1 MQALVSIIIPTFNR
15 AHLIGQTLASVLE
28 QTYENWE
35 CIVVDDGST
44 DYTEELLGFYME
56 KDARVQYYHRPQN
69 RLKGANA
76 CRNYGFEM
84 SKGEFINWFDSDD
97 LMVADFIKLKVNA
110 FATEFQLIISK
121 TILCNS
127 KGKQMNKENR
137 TKSSKNIL
145 EDFITLKI
153 SWYLP
158 DPMYKR
164 SFLTGIELFDEKLL
178 KGQDRD
184 FHIRV
189 LLQHPAI
196 KFINAYLTLYKQT
209 NQSISNDFSEL
220 TLHSLYKAENKRINN
235 LCNLDLNE
243 ETKLFLL
250 KQQLKKYT
258 YLNKTKGITLENFKL
273 FRKLSKFNRSGI
285 RWFGKYGL
293 AVVSY
298 TLFGK
303 GHLFLKGD

>member
-1 MQALVSIIIPTFNR
+1 MKPIVSIIIPTYNR
-15 AHLIGQTLASVLE
+15 AHLIGQTLDSVLA
-28 QTYENWE
+28 QTYVKWE

-44 DYTEELLGFYME
+44 DYTDELLRFYME
-56 KDARVQYYHRPQN
+56 KDARIQYYQRPKN

-84 SKGEFINWFDSDD
+84 SKGAFINWFDSDD
-97 LMVADFIKLKVNA
+97 LMHKDFIKVKVSA
-110 FATEFQLIISK
+110 FLDDFQIIISK
-121 TILCNS
+121 TSICDKNS
-127 KGKQMNKENR
+127 QLINKEMR
-137 TKSSKNIL
+137 TELSKNLL

-153 SWYLP
+153 SWYIH

-164 SFLTGIELFDEKLL
+164 SFLMGRELFDEKLL

-189 LLQHPAI
+189 LLQHPRVNIIQA
-196 KFINAYLTLYKQT
+196 FIASYKQT
-209 NQSISNDFSEL
+209 DQSISNDFSEQ
-220 TLHSLYKAENKRINN
+220 TLQSLYEAENRRINI
-235 LCNLDLNE
+235 LCELDLME
-243 ETKLFLL
+243 DTKLFLL

-258 YLNKTKGITLENFKL
+258 YLNKTNGVTLENFKL
-273 FRKLSKFNRSGI
+273 FKKLSIFNRSGI
-285 RWFGKYGL
+285 KWFGKYSL

-303 GHLFLKGD
+303 GYLFLKGD